1 FKGECYR
8 IGSIPIMQIL
18 TRGRGG
24 YLGDTE
30 DGEDSEDGTEVM
42 FHHTKLI
49 HTSHL
54 LPPPAWEW

>member
-1 FKGECYR
+1 
-8 IGSIPIMQIL
+8 MQIL